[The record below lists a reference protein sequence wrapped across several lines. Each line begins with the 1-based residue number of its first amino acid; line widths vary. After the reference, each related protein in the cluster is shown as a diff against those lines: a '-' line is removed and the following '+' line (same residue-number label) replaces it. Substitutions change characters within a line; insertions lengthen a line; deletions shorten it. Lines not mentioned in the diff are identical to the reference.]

1 MGNFFFETIVI
12 LLLLLANGVFAMSET
27 ALISARKARLQG
39 LVDQGNQ
46 RAKVALE
53 TATHPLNFLSTI
65 QIGITLIGVVAG
77 AFGGATFANA
87 IAEALQSV
95 PFLAPYRV
103 AIGFGVVVLVIT
115 YLSLVI
121 GELVPKQMALA
132 NPERI
137 ATLVAQPMQ
146 WVTQLASPAVSLL
159 TASTRLVSQLL
170 RVQTL
175 GDPPVTAEEV
185 QTLVEQGRQVG
196 IFEAAEQEMVEG
208 VLKLDD
214 TRVVTLMTPR
224 TEVIWLSVNESPEQI
239 LAILTE
245 SQRSRFPVAAE
256 GLDQVLGVV
265 LAKDFVQVDWD
276 AQIFDLKALVKPAL
290 YFPEHLS
297 ALKALEQFKQ
307 SRIHFAFIV
316 DEYGG
321 VEGILT
327 PNDILEAIVGDINGA
342 DEPHSLGVVERED
355 GSWLLD
361 GALATERLKEV
372 LQVEALPDETAYQ
385 TLGGFI
391 LHQLGAIPTIG
402 QHFEWQG
409 VRFEVVDMDG
419 LRIDQV
425 LVTKTLSSTV
435 GME

>member
-1 MGNFFFETIVI
+1 LGNFFFETIVI
-12 LLLLLANGVFAMSET
+12 LLLLIANGVFAMSET
-27 ALISARKARLQG
+27 ALISARKARLQA

-46 RAKVALE
+46 RAQVALE
-53 TATHPLNFLSTI
+53 TATHPLNFLSTV

-137 ATLVAQPMQ
+137 ATLVAQPMR
-146 WVTQLASPAVSLL
+146 WVTKLASPAVGLL
-159 TASTRLVSQLL
+159 TASTRLVFKLL

-175 GDPPVTAEEV
+175 GDPPVTLEEV

-196 IFEAAEQEMVEG
+196 VFEAAEQEMVEG

-214 TRVVTLMTPR
+214 TRVATLMTPR
-224 TEVIWLSVNESPEQI
+224 TEVIWLSVHESPEQI
-239 LAILTE
+239 RATLTE
-245 SQRSRFPVAAE
+245 SHRSRLPVATE
-256 GLDQVLGVV
+256 GLDQVLGIVQ
-265 LAKDFVQVDWD
+265 AKDFVHVDWD
-276 AQIFDLKALVKPAL
+276 ARPFDLKALVKPAL

-321 VEGILT
+321 IEGILT

-342 DEPHSLGVVERED
+342 DEPQQPGVVERED

-361 GALATERLKEV
+361 GALATERLKAV
-372 LQVEALPDETAYQ
+372 LQVDTLPDEAAYQ
-385 TLGGFI
+385 TLGGFV
-391 LHQLGAIPTIG
+391 LHQLGSIPTIG

-425 LVTKTLSSTV
+425 LVTKTPSSTED
-435 GME
+435 ME